1 MQHVY
6 VFVRTDL
13 PAPYQAVQ
21 ATHAA
26 IVAAR
31 DGIIPKDCIHPSL
44 VLIGVPDTNSLC
56 RVMSMLTDHN
66 VEYRAFVE
74 ADLGHQLT
82 AIATRPVHQKERRLF
97 REYKLLK

>member
-13 PAPYQAVQ
+13 PSPHQAVQ

-31 DGIIPKDCIHPSL
+31 DGIIPADCIHPSL
-44 VLIGVPDTNSLC
+44 VLIGVPDLKALFN
-56 RVMSMLTDHN
+56 VMVILTDN
-66 VEYRAFVE
+66 RIEYRGFVE
-74 ADLGHQLT
+74 EDLDQQLT
-82 AIATRPVHQKERRLF
+82 AICTRPVIQKERRLF
-97 REYKLLK
+97 SEYTLLK

>member
-1 MQHVY
+1 MHHVY

-13 PAPYQAVQ
+13 PSPHQAVQ

-44 VLIGVPDTNSLC
+44 VLIGVPDLQSLFD
-56 RVMSMLTDHN
+56 VMVTLTDN
-66 VEYRAFVE
+66 RIEYRGFVE
-74 ADLGHQLT
+74 DDLGNQLT
-82 AIATRPVHQKERRLF
+82 AIATRPVVSRERRLF
-97 REYKLLK
+97 KEYKLLS